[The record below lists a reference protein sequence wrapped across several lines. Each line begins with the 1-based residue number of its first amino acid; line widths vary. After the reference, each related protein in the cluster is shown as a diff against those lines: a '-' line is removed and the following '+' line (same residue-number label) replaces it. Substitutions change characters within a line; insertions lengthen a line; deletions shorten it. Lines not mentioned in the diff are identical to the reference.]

1 MKRNFLRSKY
11 PLVWRQMCSGAW
23 VWDRV
28 YHKPIVRDV
37 TPCSSDVFRQENYY
51 SGYARGLRCKSG
63 LVCLGFFLTQNRDS
77 CAIVLRHILPSLNPL
92 WFHAYSFIPKCQL
105 REGGY
110 VAARVRLHA
119 LGQQASFDI
128 GISIGSGSGIFWTW
142 LFIYFFWLLFIIHL
156 QFFSIIH
163 YSFSIA
169 KGIKCVQNTVAR
181 CSLFYYVLRNLL
193 VKSISFMSYMHL
205 PLRSDYLVTMPK
217 QLALQLV
224 MKNPSSN

>member
-1 MKRNFLRSKY
+1 
-11 PLVWRQMCSGAW
+11 MCSGAW

-105 REGGY
+105 REEWVCSCSCTTTRAWPASVIRY
-110 VAARVRLHA
+110 WDLHREWKRNI
-119 LGQQASFDI
+119 LNV
-128 GISIGSGSGIFWTW
+128 
-142 LFIYFFWLLFIIHL
+142 IIHL
-156 QFFSIIH
+156 LFLAVIH
-163 YSFSIA
+163 YSSPIFF
-169 KGIKCVQNTVAR
+169 NY
-181 CSLFYYVLRNLL
+181 SLFIFDCKGN
-193 VKSISFMSYMHL
+193 
-205 PLRSDYLVTMPK
+205 
-217 QLALQLV
+217 
-224 MKNPSSN
+224 